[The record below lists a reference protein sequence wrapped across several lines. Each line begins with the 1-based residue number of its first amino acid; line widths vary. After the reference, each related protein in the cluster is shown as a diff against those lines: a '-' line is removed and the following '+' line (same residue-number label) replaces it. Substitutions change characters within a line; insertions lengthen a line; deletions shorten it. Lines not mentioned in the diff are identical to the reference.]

1 MRINYIH
8 GLLNECVNDNLP
20 PINYFYPY
28 HFNTLFDIIQS
39 SDDKFVIFEGR
50 KDKKEARAF
59 LKMKRKTI
67 LYSFKTSLP
76 VMAGY
81 IVLGMGF
88 GILLQGKGFGWPWAL
103 GMSMT
108 IYAGSMQYVA
118 VDLLAGGASFFTT
131 AIMTLTV
138 NIRHLFYGVSMLSRY
153 KNTGIY
159 KPYLIFALTD
169 ETFSIACDARNEE
182 NVDMNLFYFCLSA
195 FNQLYWIIGCVGGNL
210 LGNIIP
216 FSTDGIDF
224 SMTAL
229 FLVILINQWESAD
242 DHKPVLTGLIVTL
255 SCLLI
260 FGGENFLIPSMIF
273 ITLALLGEKKIIKED
288 GEE

>member
-1 MRINYIH
+1 
-8 GLLNECVNDNLP
+8 
-20 PINYFYPY
+20 
-28 HFNTLFDIIQS
+28 
-39 SDDKFVIFEGR
+39 
-50 KDKKEARAF
+50 
-59 LKMKRKTI
+59 MKRKTI

-88 GILLQGKGFGWPWAL
+88 GILLRGKGFGWPWAL
-103 GMSMT
+103 GMSVT

-131 AIMTLTV
+131 VIMTLMV
-138 NIRHLFYGVSMLSRY
+138 NIRHLFYGVSMLSKY
-153 KNTGIY
+153 KDTGKY

-169 ETFSIACDARNEE
+169 ETFSIACDAQPVDG
-182 NVDMNLFYFCLSA
+182 VDMNLFYFCLSA
-195 FNQLYWIIGCVGGNL
+195 FDQLYWIIGCVAGNL

-229 FLVILINQWESAD
+229 FLVILINQWEAAD
-242 DHKPVLTGLIVTL
+242 DHKPVLTGLIITL
-255 SCLLI
+255 ACLLI
-260 FGGENFLIPSMIF
+260 FGSENFLIPSMIF
-273 ITLALLGEKKIIKED
+273 ITLALLGEKKFIKE
-288 GEE
+288 GEEK